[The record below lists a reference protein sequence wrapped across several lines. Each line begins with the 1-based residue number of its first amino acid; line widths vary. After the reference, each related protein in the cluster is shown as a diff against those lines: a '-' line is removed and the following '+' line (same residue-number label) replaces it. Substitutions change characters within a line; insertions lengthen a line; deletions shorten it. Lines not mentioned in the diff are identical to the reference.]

1 MQDYDAKLG
10 IYSEKS
16 ILTEKLENSFRD
28 KYLEAITFNDPKAIN
43 LTDLNYLIINLLDNY
58 KSLNSIKS
66 IVSNLN
72 CKIIVLLPLNI
83 KNQEKFVV
91 DTSIN
96 DLLEFNN
103 NIGFILVPEI
113 LGVGVKFNEMSIS
126 HGLIMQTL
134 LSERIKINNSISLIN
149 TITINKLVN
158 KIVKETFSFGISG
171 QILALVGPRC
181 DQKTFLMDFLG
192 VERNNIILTNTKIET
207 TEVTRT
213 VTSEVMFSLKR
224 AVINT
229 KKSFLENLD
238 QNKNN
243 QIVIEHKPKKKLLKI
258 NLSKI
263 IKIIFLFI
271 SLFIIP
277 LVLLLISIILL
288 FFSVKTSL
296 TNTKLSE
303 RLINYSLKT
312 VSFTEKISFGIPF
325 YYNYSNILYKTS
337 FLLNESLELSKI
349 GNEFVSKAIG
359 KEEYDLGLYS
369 DNISATLD
377 RIYTDIGFLQ
387 SDINELNDV
396 VGMIIKN
403 YLNKSNIEIGNYKN
417 KIYQAKSFTSRLA
430 TLLGMDKPTKYLI
443 LFQNNMELRPT
454 GGFIG
459 SFATILF
466 DKGRLTEIVV
476 NDVYS
481 ADGQLK
487 GHVDPPDPI
496 RMYLGE
502 GGWYMRDANWDP
514 SFPESANKIEWFLEK
529 ETNNKVDGVI
539 AIDLNFVQK
548 LLKITGP
555 IFLTDFDKT
564 ISAENLYA
572 NTQNEVESNFF
583 PGSIK
588 KASFLTSLAKQL
600 MVEIQSINSDKY
612 FALIKE
618 IYLSLEE
625 RHLQFYLHDFNAQ
638 ESIYNLGYAG
648 KLNLNI
654 DCGIRC
660 FEDDY
665 SVVDANV
672 GVNKSNIYIKR
683 SQVLKFKASKKSI
696 QNELLVTYQNT
707 ASQSVGNSGVY
718 KSYTRVL
725 VPKEASIV
733 GVRLYDD
740 KGNYEDIKYD
750 KINANDRQ
758 EIGFLINILP
768 GDTKRVQIVWNIDS
782 EILANGGE
790 IKLKII
796 KQAGTGNDNLNVMFE
811 SSDLNLTHGVP
822 SVYTTTLERDF
833 SLKLFL
839 KP

>member
-258 NLSKI
+258 NLAKV
-263 IKIIFLFI
+263 IKIIFLFS
-271 SLFIIP
+271 SLFIFP
-277 LVLLLISIILL
+277 LVLLLISIIFLV
-288 FFSVKTSL
+288 FSIKTSL

-514 SFPESANKIEWFLEK
+514 SFPESASKIEWFLEK

-618 IYLSLEE
+618 IYLALEE